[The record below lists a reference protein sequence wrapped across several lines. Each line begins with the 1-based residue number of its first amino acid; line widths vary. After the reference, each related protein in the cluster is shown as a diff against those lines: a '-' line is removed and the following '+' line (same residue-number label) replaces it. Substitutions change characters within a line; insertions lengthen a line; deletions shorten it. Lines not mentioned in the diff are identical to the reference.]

1 MIKIRLDELS
11 EPLRQ
16 QLASVGD
23 EESIVIEDENGQ
35 PRYGVI
41 PYRRPT
47 AEQKRRAW
55 ERLRKL
61 QEIVG
66 ASMKAQGVTEDDLLQ
81 DLLTED

>member
-16 QLASVGD
+16 QLASLGD

-35 PRYGVI
+35 ARYGLI

-47 AEQKRRAW
+47 AEQKQRAW

-61 QEIVG
+61 QDKV
-66 ASMKAQGVTEDDLLQ
+66 AVSMKDQGVTEDDLLQ
-81 DLLTED
+81 NLLSDD

>member
-11 EPLRQ
+11 EPFRQ
-16 QLASVGD
+16 QLASIGD
-23 EESIVIEDENGQ
+23 AESIVIEDENGQ

-61 QEIVG
+61 QDKVA
-66 ASMKAQGVTEDDLLQ
+66 ASMKEQGVTEDDLLQ
-81 DLLTED
+81 DLLIDD